1 MLLHINTCRHRGKKK
16 KYILYVIQMYV
27 YCNMH
32 MICFRGFHN
41 VSLYLVCN
49 CMEKSKWNVAIFNT
63 DILRQLHLPCYRTDA
78 YRKVRVIRCVVYVLA
93 TTQAVGTCSKVSGVL
108 TC

>member
-1 MLLHINTCRHRGKKK
+1 MLLHINTCRHRGKK
-16 KYILYVIQMYV
+16 YTICYTYTDVRT
-27 YCNMH
+27 CNMH

-63 DILRQLHLPCYRTDA
+63 DILRQLHLPCYRTDYIQKGA
-78 YRKVRVIRCVVYVLA
+78 CY
-93 TTQAVGTCSKVSGVL
+93 
-108 TC
+108 